1 MQVRTQAEQH
11 ASQIASLLAAC
22 QSMSSQYTIVEGQ
35 ARRAEER
42 ALALQDWTTRGF
54 KMVDE
59 EFLKSKQSTSITKE
73 AEATIVRL
81 IDDVEKSKRNAEQS
95 NEHLRQSLEANQLAA
110 AAKQRE
116 ELEQIRKDAIEKS
129 KQNAEES
136 SERLRQ
142 ALEAKQRSAAAEQ
155 RQELEQIR
163 KDAAEAKQLAMASSQ
178 RQQSALVFSHSS
190 TSRPPPA
197 GPPARKVRFR
207 GDRSSADAMSD
218 GNDEMSSDD
227 ERVPLTKD
235 KGKGKLADRNSGKVR
250 DLSCVCRPQ
259 H

>member
-42 ALALQDWTTRGF
+42 ALALQDWTTCGF

-155 RQELEQIR
+155 RQELEQI
-163 KDAAEAKQLAMASSQ
+163 
-178 RQQSALVFSHSS
+178 
-190 TSRPPPA
+190 
-197 GPPARKVRFR
+197 
-207 GDRSSADAMSD
+207 
-218 GNDEMSSDD
+218 
-227 ERVPLTKD
+227 
-235 KGKGKLADRNSGKVR
+235 
-250 DLSCVCRPQ
+250 
-259 H
+259 